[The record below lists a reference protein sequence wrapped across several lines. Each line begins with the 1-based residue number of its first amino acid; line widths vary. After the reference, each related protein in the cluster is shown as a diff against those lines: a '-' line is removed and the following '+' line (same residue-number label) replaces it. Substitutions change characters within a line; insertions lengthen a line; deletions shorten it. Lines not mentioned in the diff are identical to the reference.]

1 MDIKNA
7 FDIIFDSSNID
18 WECSKIAHLMGE
30 YVLNNVEEL
39 LDAECYKA
47 AIEQFFCVTEA
58 CCEHFISDEH
68 WEAHNCNRTFYHLR
82 SEGWGVCARL
92 GLRLKQT
99 HSL

>member
-68 WEAHNCNRTFYHLR
+68 TTVIEPSIIFEVKDGAYVP
-82 SEGWGVCARL
+82 G
-92 GLRLKQT
+92 
-99 HSL
+99 